1 MNTQT
6 VGELIRQQRLLL
18 GKPIREVAAQ
28 IELDQSILSKVERN
42 KMQLPERVIAKLAHV
57 LKIDYEELQKKF
69 WSEKIY
75 YQIKNADYGREALGM
90 ALKRL
95 EKEQKGSTKDLFRA
109 EITEKVISYFEGQP
123 VEKVWIFGSFA
134 RGEESRDSDLDLLV
148 KFKRPHKIDL
158 FDYIGIKQDLEDITG
173 RQVDLVEEGQVL
185 ERIKPIIEKEK
196 KLLYESQAI

>member
-1 MNTQT
+1 MN
-6 VGELIRQQRLLL
+6 
-18 GKPIREVAAQ
+18 K
-28 IELDQSILSKVERN
+28 
-42 KMQLPERVIAKLAHV
+42 
-57 LKIDYEELQKKF
+57 
-69 WSEKIY
+69 
-75 YQIKNADYGREALGM
+75 
-90 ALKRL
+90 LKRL